1 MKTFYYNPDGNARLA
16 EGAKVIFLRPL
27 SIIHLD
33 TEQTWR
39 GGQESLLTLARGL
52 RARGYRQTIV
62 CPPSSVLA
70 ERANAAGFPI
80 AKLGLRTADI
90 VHAHSGRALTVAFW
104 ETFGFTKVCRVV
116 TRHVA
121 FRPRNPWLHRTKY
134 RWACDGV
141 IAVSD
146 AVRRGLIATGV
157 PSAKIEVIHTG
168 IEMPQAMPQTRS
180 KFGLSDSDFVVG
192 HMGAFTK
199 EKGQDVAVAAAALL
213 RESMPYARFILA
225 GDGTLLN
232 EMRRRAPETVTFPG
246 FIADHAAFFGA
257 INVFIMPSRSEAWGM
272 AALEAMAHGVPVIA
286 SDVGGL
292 PEIVEPDNGGWLV
305 PAGDPAALARAI
317 MEAASSPYRLY
328 EQGQK
333 ARKRA
338 QLFSVGEMVEQTEA
352 FYRRFVK

>member
-1 MKTFYYNPDGNARLA
+1 
-16 EGAKVIFLRPL
+16 V
-27 SIIHLD
+27 D

-52 RARGYRQTIV
+52 RARGHRQAIA
-62 CPPSSVLA
+62 CPPSSILG
-70 ERANAAGFPI
+70 ERAQAAGFPI
-80 AKLGLRTADI
+80 AKLGLDAADI
-90 VHAHSGRALTVAFW
+90 VHAHGGRALTLAFW
-104 ETFGFTKVCRVV
+104 KTLGSRRVHRVV

-121 FRPRNPWLHRTKY
+121 FRPRNPWMHRTKY
-134 RWACDGV
+134 RFACEGV

-168 IEMPQAMPQTRS
+168 IEVPEPVPRDKS
-180 KFGLSDSDFVVG
+180 RFGLSEMEFVIG

-225 GDGTLLN
+225 GDGKLLG
-232 EMRRRAPETVTFPG
+232 ELRQRATDNVTFPG
-246 FIADHAAFFGA
+246 FVGDHAAFFGA
-257 INVFIMPSRSEAWGM
+257 LDLFIMPSRSEAWGL

-292 PEIVEPDNGGWLV
+292 PEIVEPEKGGWLV
-305 PAGDPAALARAI
+305 PAGDPAALAQAI
-317 MEAASSPYRLY
+317 REAAASPYRLH
-328 EQGQK
+328 EQGQR
-333 ARKRA
+333 ARERA
-338 QLFSVGEMVEQTEA
+338 GLFSVAQMVEQTEA
-352 FYRRFVK
+352 FYERLIK